1 VKQCKTDHLREER
14 NKALFDLVDRAE
26 QWLAANEYSNL
37 ILKWETDS
45 WGENPADFG
54 RK

>member
-1 VKQCKTDHLREER
+1 
-14 NKALFDLVDRAE
+14 
-26 QWLAANEYSNL
+26 
-37 ILKWETDS
+37 LKDFRSFRIMKWDTES